1 MLRPLLCSFAIL
13 TLAFTTQAADPADN
27 TIKLADGVLQLTAPK
42 DWVRKEPKSRIVEH
56 EFAAPFVEGDAMDGR
71 ITIMGAGGDVQQN
84 IDRWAGQFT
93 QPNGVDS
100 KDVTKVTKKKVNG
113 IEIHVVDIGG
123 TYQDSPAGPFNPQ
136 GGKPIP
142 REGYRMLGA
151 IIVAPKIGNYFVKF
165 YGPEKTVTKYEADFG
180 KMLDGLTVAAQ

>member
-1 MLRPLLCSFAIL
+1 MLRPLLC
-13 TLAFTTQAADPADN
+13 TLALFALALPARAADPADGK
-27 TIKLADGVLQLTAPK
+27 IKLADGALELTAPK

-56 EFAAPFVEGDAMDGR
+56 EFAAPFVEGDATDGR

-93 QPNGVDS
+93 QPNGTDS
-100 KDVTKVTKKKVNG
+100 KDVTKVSKKKVNG

-123 TYQDSPAGPFNPQ
+123 TYQDMPGGPFA
-136 GGKPIP
+136 GGKPTP

>member
-1 MLRPLLCSFAIL
+1 MLRPLLC
-13 TLAFTTQAADPADN
+13 TLALLALALPTHAADPADGK
-27 TIKLADGVLQLTAPK
+27 IKLADGALELTAPK

-56 EFAAPFVEGDAMDGR
+56 EFAAPVAEGDTIEGR

-93 QPNGVDS
+93 QPDGKDS

-113 IEIHVVDIGG
+113 LEIHVVDIGG
-123 TYQDSPAGPFNPQ
+123 TYQDMPGGPFA
-136 GGKPIP
+136 GGKPTP

-151 IIVAPKIGNYFVKF
+151 IIIAPKIGNYFVKF
-165 YGPEKTVTKYEADFG
+165 YGPAKTVGKYEADFG